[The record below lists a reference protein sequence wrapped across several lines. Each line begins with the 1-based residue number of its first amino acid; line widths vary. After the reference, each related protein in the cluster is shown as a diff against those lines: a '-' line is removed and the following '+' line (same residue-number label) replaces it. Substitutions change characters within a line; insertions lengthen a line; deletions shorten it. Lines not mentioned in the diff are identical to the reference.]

1 MTLTRRR
8 WLALAASGVAT
19 FGGARSVA
27 AAGATSPI
35 PAVAAPPELVNEL
48 RAEIEAARQR
58 FEARDV
64 NGVLAYVSDRYR
76 SSGFTK
82 ASVREHLT
90 TMFSVYDQLRA
101 RVSVDQVHLVDGS
114 PWMYT
119 SGEVNGRLPL
129 LGPAPVLSWQRQ
141 PEIVRREGAI
151 WRLFGFQD

>member
-8 WLALAASGVAT
+8 WLELAMGGVMT
-19 FGGARSVA
+19 IGLVGSVA
-27 AAGATSPI
+27 AQGATAPI

-48 RAEIEAARQR
+48 RVGLEAARRR

-90 TMFSVYDQLRA
+90 TMFSIYDELRA
-101 RVSVDQVHLVDGS
+101 RVSVDQVHLVDGT

-119 SGEVNGRLPL
+119 TGEINGRLPL
-129 LGPAPVLSWQRQ
+129 LGWSPVLSWQRQ
-141 PEIVRREGAI
+141 PEIVRREGTV